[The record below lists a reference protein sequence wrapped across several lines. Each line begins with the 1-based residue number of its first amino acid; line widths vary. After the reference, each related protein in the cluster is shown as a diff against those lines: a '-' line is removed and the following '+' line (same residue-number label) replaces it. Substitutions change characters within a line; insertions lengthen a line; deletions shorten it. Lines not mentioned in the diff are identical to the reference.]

1 VTSLQNLLLG
11 RVLLGGLAATGAGS
25 LDKLGS
31 DSKPQPTDLPA
42 ASACLDF
49 NRAVGDVH
57 QGVVTDL
64 QTNGQL
70 QKVFEQGRRAETPV
84 ARDTFYEC
92 QRARLSGDPVAFKRR
107 QDDGALPYGRVA
119 PLTEEKMVYQV
130 TCDQCR
136 EVKYPDLPKR
146 PATYVCNRCRSGGT
160 SPGGLRTTP
169 RRSSAC
175 AASRAGRG

>member
-1 VTSLQNLLLG
+1 LQNLLLG

-92 QRARLSGDPVAFKRR
+92 QRARLSGDPVAFKKAAAKMMVLCHTAELRR
-107 QDDGALPYGRVA
+107 R
-119 PLTEEKMVYQV
+119 
-130 TCDQCR
+130 
-136 EVKYPDLPKR
+136 
-146 PATYVCNRCRSGGT
+146 
-160 SPGGLRTTP
+160 P
-169 RRSSAC
+169 RRRWSTKSLVTNVAK
-175 AASRAGRG
+175 